1 MLDDEIKEYNNDDV
15 VQTTAAGNKN
25 IDNVESIDFKNLTMK
40 DVDEKQA
47 GDVIVDVKRVTWDR
61 FSAKQ
66 LRRICSHFGVRGYKD
81 AKKSETIEIVKRC
94 GLNKKAHKNALNR

>member
-1 MLDDEIKEYNNDDV
+1 
-15 VQTTAAGNKN
+15 
-25 IDNVESIDFKNLTMK
+25 MK

-66 LRRICSHFGVRGYKD
+66 LRRINTLC
-81 AKKSETIEIVKRC
+81 AKV
-94 GLNKKAHKNALNR
+94 